1 MKKAF
6 NKFYGYQWLIAILL
20 GFVLPLLAKQLGF
33 REIHQVIWLY
43 LVINGSF
50 TLYGGYAI
58 RKHGYSPLLILL
70 VPAIFS
76 GVSTFWLNIVAT
88 QYGFYFS
95 LLYIV
100 LSLFTFF
107 GDTRDDPD
115 ENLIPVENGFQGLT
129 SATEKDYSLPVDG
142 GFKS

>member
-1 MKKAF
+1 MADCHF
-6 NKFYGYQWLIAILL
+6 IGLF
-20 GFVLPLLAKQLGF
+20 LPFFAQQIGF

-43 LVINGSF
+43 LIVNGSY
-50 TLYGGYAI
+50 TLYFGYAI

-70 VPAIFS
+70 VPAIFG
-76 GVSTFWLNIVAT
+76 GVSTFWLKLVAT

-115 ENLIPVENGFQGLT
+115 ENLIPIENGFQDLASG
-129 SATEKDYSLPVDG
+129 TEKDFSLPIDG